1 MRDADRNLGRTHRL
15 PKQSATAWVSVIGDG
30 GSCGLGMAAT
40 IGTLFGAFDVAHY
53 RPKERPDSVRI
64 VHPKT
69 GEEAWWPLFGN
80 TGRPIYPDLTAELD
94 AMKADTVGGPKMLR
108 RDGPHRRNPVPQ
120 PWITHS
126 SKFIIHRRA
135 NTTSIMTW
143 IGPFS
148 ARSSIHIESSS
159 PAMQVLAKG
168 QKQWTQSTQ

>member
-1 MRDADRNLGRTHRL
+1 MGRTHRL

-94 AMKADTVGGPKMLR
+94 AMKADTVGGPKCCV
-108 RDGPHRRNPVPQ
+108 GTVPTVAIQFPNPGSR
-120 PWITHS
+120 HS

-148 ARSSIHIESSS
+148 ARSSIHNESSS

>member
-1 MRDADRNLGRTHRL
+1 
-15 PKQSATAWVSVIGDG
+15 
-30 GSCGLGMAAT
+30 MAAT

-53 RPKERPDSVRI
+53 RAKVRPDSVRI

-94 AMKADTVGGPKMLR
+94 AMKADTVGGPKCCV
-108 RDGPHRRNPVPQ
+108 GTVPTVAIQFPNPGSR
-120 PWITHS
+120 HS

-148 ARSSIHIESSS
+148 ARTQHFSNVSRVSSS

>member
-53 RPKERPDSVRI
+53 RAKVRPDSVRI

-94 AMKADTVGGPKMLR
+94 AMKADTVGGPKCCV
-108 RDGPHRRNPVPQ
+108 GTVPTVAIQFPNPGSR
-120 PWITHS
+120 HS

-148 ARSSIHIESSS
+148 ARSSIHKEFFTRNAS
-159 PAMQVLAKG
+159 AC
-168 QKQWTQSTQ
+168 